1 LEQKIKYEQK
11 LIADLKEYSDRP
23 ETTVLDGITSVLA
36 EILVRLDALDE
47 RAVRTENSLDL
58 LWQRYQLLAKYLQ
71 RHVPVA
77 REGKKRPHERYI

>member
-58 LWQRYQLLAKYLQ
+58 LWQRYQLLAKYTNFSTTT
-71 RHVPVA
+71 RSRCPR
-77 REGKKRPHERYI
+77 REEEAT